1 MFLCRLDLETQTVA
15 DLFMFDFTISGIHLS
30 PEERQK
36 AVQLH
41 KDLLELTTEF
51 LQVFFKNY

>member
-1 MFLCRLDLETQTVA
+1 MFRLDPETQTVA

-30 PEERQK
+30 SEERQK

-41 KDLLELTTEF
+41 QDLLQLTTDF
-51 LQVFFKNY
+51 LQVLKLS